1 MPVRHRNCGTSAS
14 KMSRYLRVVSTL
26 GRGPVILQRASNW
39 SVPTFRLSQTTA
51 SSETVPLHP
60 SAGKSRIAR
69 LRSMEPYGL
78 TATHDFQRKL
88 QLQRNSRGRVRVGC
102 VPRSS
107 LRRDRSGKLGR
118 PGLIGDSSVSLQP
131 GIVGKP
137 FQFGEGDRANRVV
150 TKPAVLGREIAGGRS
165 SIRCIMHHSAD
176 AIWRS
181 ALYLTMG
188 FVSAKAGQFSLS
200 LSDSCVCTVAG
211 LVRRARFSAFFSAI
225 SFALSSIEITR
236 SGAALP
242 KRLR

>member
-1 MPVRHRNCGTSAS
+1 MAEVRLSYREQVTGPFQLSGFLKRRQVRKRCRCIHP
-14 KMSRYLRVVSTL
+14 L
-26 GRGPVILQRASNW
+26 GRAGLRGCGQW
-39 SVPTFRLSQTTA
+39 SA
-51 SSETVPLHP
+51 
-60 SAGKSRIAR
+60 
-69 LRSMEPYGL
+69 YGL
-78 TATHDFQRKL
+78 TVTHDFQRKL

-137 FQFGEGDRANRVV
+137 FQFGDGDRANRVV

-181 ALYLTMG
+181 ALYIICKCYNL
-188 FVSAKAGQFSLS
+188 
-200 LSDSCVCTVAG
+200 
-211 LVRRARFSAFFSAI
+211 I
-225 SFALSSIEITR
+225 
-236 SGAALP
+236 
-242 KRLR
+242 